1 MIIVMIIVMTITTT
15 ITMIDDFMIRAA
27 IGGIAIAVAAGPL
40 GCFVIWRRLSY
51 FGAALSHSA
60 LLGVALGVVLGLE
73 PGVGMTLVCLAV
85 ALIFV
90 ALEGRGQIAG
100 DAVLGVLAH
109 VGLALGVIAIS
120 LLPDV
125 RVNLMAYLFGDILSI
140 ENADVVQALGLS
152 ALVIVVTIIIW
163 RPLLS
168 LSVHEELARVEGVRP
183 LPVRLAFIVI
193 LALTVAIGMR
203 LTGVLLVVSLLI
215 IPAAAARRMSRG
227 PEAMAVLAIAI
238 GILSVIGG
246 LAGSWHWD
254 LPTGPAIVA
263 CAALIFLLALAWPR
277 YERDSR
283 DDSGVG

>member
-1 MIIVMIIVMTITTT
+1 MADTAMVMTAIA

-27 IGGIAIAVAAGPL
+27 IGGVAIAVAAGPL

-60 LLGVALGVVLGLE
+60 LLGIALGVVVGLG
-73 PGVGMTLVCLAV
+73 PGIAMTLVCLAL
-85 ALIFV
+85 ALAFLV
-90 ALEGRGQIAG
+90 LEGRGGMAS

-120 LLPDV
+120 LLPNV

-140 ENADVVQALGLS
+140 DNAQVLQALGLS
-152 ALVIVVTIIIW
+152 ALVVAVTVVIW

-168 LSVHEELARVEGVRP
+168 LTVHPELARVEGVRP

-193 LALTVAIGMR
+193 LALSVAIGMR
-203 LTGVLLVVSLLI
+203 LAGVLLVVSLLI
-215 IPAAAARRMSRG
+215 IPAAAARRLSRG
-227 PEAMAVLAIAI
+227 PEVMALTATAI
-238 GILSVIGG
+238 GILSVLGG
-246 LAGSWHWD
+246 LAGSWQWD

-263 CAALIFLLALAWPR
+263 CAALIFLLALARPGHGR
-277 YERDSR
+277 GVH
-283 DDSGVG
+283 DDHEVG